1 MPLTKLDT
9 TAALIVIDLQKGIVG
24 LSAVHPAGETVD
36 RSAQLA
42 RAFRDRGLPVVLVN
56 VTGRAPGRT
65 DAGASK
71 FSFPPDWTELVP
83 ELEQQP
89 SDYIVTKQ
97 RVGAFIGTSLDE
109 TLRRRGVTQV
119 FLTGVA
125 TSLGVESTARS
136 AYDHGYNVVLVVDAM
151 TDRDASAH
159 RHSIEKI
166 FPRLGETATTGDVL
180 KLLKESG
187 L

>member
-9 TAALIVIDLQKGIVG
+9 TAALIVIDLQKGIVD
-24 LSAVHPAGETVD
+24 LPAVHPAGEVVN

-56 VTGRAPGRT
+56 VSGRAPRRT
-65 DAGASK
+65 DAIASK
-71 FSFPPDWTELVP
+71 FSLPPNWTELVP
-83 ELEQQP
+83 ELERQP

-109 TLRRRGVTQV
+109 TLRQRGVIQV

-125 TSLGVESTARS
+125 T
-136 AYDHGYNVVLVVDAM
+136 N
-151 TDRDASAH
+151 
-159 RHSIEKI
+159 
-166 FPRLGETATTGDVL
+166 
-180 KLLKESG
+180 
-187 L
+187 